1 MYILK
6 YYYYICNINL
16 IMKNIIV
23 ELQNKFGANSLPKG
37 LTLELYLKSKDEKLF
52 CEIVKNNL
60 ESKK

>member
-1 MYILK
+1 
-6 YYYYICNINL
+6 
-16 IMKNIIV
+16 MKNIIV